1 MGLFDSILGGVSKLF
16 DFGAS
21 HYETNRQMHFSE
33 DMQKQ
38 QQQYNTAE
46 REAAQ
51 QYNTGERE
59 ATQDWNLA
67 MWNKNNDYNSP
78 AAQMERLQSAG
89 LSPAAAAQAVAGQGS
104 VASSPVT
111 SSAQSVQG
119 ASSGL
124 GSAPGFQQAGV
135 FNMSPVDI
143 AQMKLLN
150 EQAKNVEQNTQYQKE
165 MTEGKNMEN
174 SVFMTTWN
182 VDQALK
188 SSQININK
196 RQEESLQFQVD
207 VLFPQQQELNEQ
219 EINNRLV
226 QGKLFAQQVVNA
238 TKEAKLIEEK
248 VKTEQASQGVLSAQ
262 QGVYSEQKNYVHEQF
277 EGQRLQNIVDGVK
290 AKFAEKGVDISVLD
304 AISQINLELYEATG
318 GDESKIEEFWN
329 AMQGDYSSQLK
340 NSVRQG
346 VQNMIGSGKVP
357 TTGRRVKK
365 GPNLRN
371 GTSTTYN
378 YYGGNSGLNT
388 SKPFGSQ

>member
-33 DMQKQ
+33 DMMK
-38 QQQYNTAE
+38 
-46 REAAQ
+46 AAQ

-78 AAQMERLQSAG
+78 AAQMERLQAAG
-89 LSPAAAAQAVAGQGS
+89 LSPAAAAQVVAGQGS
-104 VASSPVT
+104 AVSQPVSSSPQA
-111 SSAQSVQG
+111 SPG
-119 ASSGL
+119 A
-124 GSAPGFQQAGV
+124 SAPGFQQAGI

-196 RQEESLQFQVD
+196 RQEESLQFQID

-378 YYGGNSGLNT
+378 YYGGNSGLDT